1 MPKLNALKVQRA
13 KPGRYGDGGNLYLQ
27 VSPSGTK
34 SWIFRYRLPGSV
46 SSTGKRLTRE
56 MGLGA
61 LDTFTLAE
69 ARERAREQRQL
80 LAKGLDPIE
89 QGRQARQEAM
99 AKQTVTF
106 AQAVERYLKRPRHWH
121 NDKHGKQWAST
132 LKAYAFPVIGHLD
145 VRLIDQRHILQILEP
160 VWHTKNETA
169 SRVRG
174 RIEQILDWA
183 KVHRLR
189 EGENPARFKGNL
201 DHALPARGK
210 VRTTRHHPAMPHA
223 ELPAFMSA
231 LVEQTGPAALAL
243 RFTILTASR
252 TGEVIGMRWGEVDLD
267 ARLWTIPGS
276 RMKGKRD
283 HQVPLSDQAVELL
296 TQLRSATGVTPG
308 PDAFVFAGTRPGKPM
323 SDMGMLKLIWRMGRE
338 DITIHGFRSSF
349 RVWSA
354 EETDYPREVAEAA
367 LAHIVAD
374 KTEAAYQR
382 STFFEKRRRL
392 MDSWSRFCTGA
403 SGAGEVIRL
412 RK

>member
-1 MPKLNALKVQRA
+1 MC
-13 KPGRYGDGGNLYLQ
+13 
-27 VSPSGTK
+27 SPSG
-34 SWIFRYRLPGSV
+34 ILP
-46 SSTGKRLTRE
+46 
-56 MGLGA
+56 
-61 LDTFTLAE
+61 
-69 ARERAREQRQL
+69 
-80 LAKGLDPIE
+80 
-89 QGRQARQEAM
+89 QE
-99 AKQTVTF
+99 TVTF
-106 AQAVERYLKRPRHWH
+106 AQAVDRYLKRPRHWR
-121 NDKHGKQWAST
+121 NDKRGKQWAST

-174 RIEQILDWA
+174 RIELILDWA

-223 ELPAFMSA
+223 ELPALMSA
-231 LVEQTGPAALAL
+231 LAGQSGPAALAL

-296 TQLRSATGVTPG
+296 TQLRGTTGVTPG
-308 PDAFVFAGTRPGKPM
+308 PDAFVFPGTRPGKPI

-354 EETDYPREVAEAA
+354 EETEVAEAA
-367 LAHIVAD
+367 LAHVTGN
-374 KTEAAYQR
+374 KVEAAYKR
-382 STFFEKRRRL
+382 TDFLMKRRRL
-392 MDSWSRFCTGA
+392 MDAWSRFCTGA
-403 SGAGEVIRL
+403 SGGEVIRL